1 MIIIVSIIMAKSLYL
16 QTFLRIDMGNTITKF
31 FMKSYLI
38 RVKVNER
45 NKTYCY
51 NALSAIA
58 QRYNSDKGWLESEVE
73 E

>member
-1 MIIIVSIIMAKSLYL
+1 MAKSLYL
-16 QTFLRIDMGNTITKF
+16 QTFLRIDMEDTITKF